1 MGVDARSGHVVRG
14 AARWVAAATGACLC
28 ERLEGDEKRKGLS
41 AALGRLVPKREA
53 GGPLRGRR
61 RTVHPAAA
69 APAAVSKSFF
79 AFFFSR
85 HFVAPNPPLD
95 PHGASIYPCAES
107 VRRSQ
112 HLSVRRIRAPYPW
125 AFVAPTKKFTEK
137 KPVNSS
143 YPCAVSV
150 RRIRGLSYPCAVSVR
165 RSSVRLWLPKSH
177 R

>member
-1 MGVDARSGHVVRG
+1 MSQPLSG
-14 AARWVAAATGACLC
+14 
-28 ERLEGDEKRKGLS
+28 S
-41 AALGRLVPKREA
+41 
-53 GGPLRGRR
+53 
-61 RTVHPAAA
+61 
-69 APAAVSKSFF
+69 
-79 AFFFSR
+79 
-85 HFVAPNPPLD
+85 VAPNPLD

-137 KPVNSS
+137 KPVHPSYPCAVSVRRIRGLSYPCAVSVRRSQHLSVRRIRAPYPWAFVAPTKKFTEKKPVHPS